1 MHQSISVAT
10 VVNMVKALTRE
21 CRSILRELSMDGLCA
36 ITYNNLDFDLKVKEP
51 TLGNPGGFASI
62 TTRTFVLLS
71 PETKLSNLW
80 FSKELWEKSSLNPN
94 RPKESTP
101 PSAPTPRYIMA
112 HIIKLHPCIKSAML
126 WFIKSI
132 LVDNYLPNE
141 YKDLLG
147 PIPSSKQITITKMVQ
162 LPHMQCT

>member
-10 VVNMVKALTRE
+10 IVNMVKALTRE
-21 CRSILRELSMDGLCA
+21 HQSILWELSTDGLCT
-36 ITYNNLDFDLKVKEP
+36 ITYDNLDFDFKVKEP
-51 TLGNPGGFASI
+51 TLENPGGFASI
-62 TTRTFVLLS
+62 TTGTFVLLS
-71 PETKLSNLW
+71 PKTKLSDLQ

-94 RPKESTP
+94 VPKESTP
-101 PSAPTPRYIMA
+101 PSVPTPRYIMA
-112 HIIKLHPCIKSAML
+112 HIIESHPCIESAML

-147 PIPSSKQITITKMVQ
+147 PIPSSK
-162 LPHMQCT
+162 

>member
-71 PETKLSNLW
+71 PETKLSDLW

-94 RPKESTP
+94 GPKESTP

-112 HIIKLHPCIKSAML
+112 CIIELHPRIESAML

-132 LVDNYLPNE
+132 LVNNYLPNE

-147 PIPSSKQITITKMVQ
+147 PIPSSK
-162 LPHMQCT
+162 